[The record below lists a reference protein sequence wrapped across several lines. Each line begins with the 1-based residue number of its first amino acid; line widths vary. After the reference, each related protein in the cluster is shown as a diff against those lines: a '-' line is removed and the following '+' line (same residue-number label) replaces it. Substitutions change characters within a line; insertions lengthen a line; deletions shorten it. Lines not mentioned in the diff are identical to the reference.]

1 MKDPKEKVKEI
12 LIDRDDLTEE
22 EAEETITDTMAMV
35 YEAIESGDFLEAEDI
50 FMDELGL
57 EPDYLLDLLI

>member
-22 EAEETITDTMAMV
+22 EAEETITDTMAMI

-57 EPDYLLDLLI
+57 ELDYLLDLLI